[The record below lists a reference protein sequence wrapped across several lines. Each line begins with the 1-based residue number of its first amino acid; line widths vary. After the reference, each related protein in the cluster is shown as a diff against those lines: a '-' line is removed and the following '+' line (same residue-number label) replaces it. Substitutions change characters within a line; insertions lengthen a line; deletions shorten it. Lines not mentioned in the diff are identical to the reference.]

1 MEHDLS
7 KFAQNII
14 HCKADGYDSCG
25 ISGSLLAR
33 HLQHCVRLH
42 FSRHAMQSNAVS
54 KHKVPLLC
62 IAFCGVMLASS
73 HDAKAF
79 ALGMGDSHELGF
91 LWPGIQK
98 KSGDQNRATY
108 LNHLLGM
115 ALGAINIANG
125 QVYFRSNHAFES
137 LPAAARARNGGGRMI
152 NLGTGRLY
160 KYLFATYNGYGSEV
174 WYVGNLS
181 GIVTIPFLAG
191 WHCVAGWTLF
201 GTGSAEVPEGG
212 VTVMLLGVALG
223 VLALARRFLMR

>member
-1 MEHDLS
+1 
-7 KFAQNII
+7 
-14 HCKADGYDSCG
+14 
-25 ISGSLLAR
+25 
-33 HLQHCVRLH
+33 
-42 FSRHAMQSNAVS
+42 
-54 KHKVPLLC
+54 
-62 IAFCGVMLASS
+62 MLASS

-152 NLGTGRLY
+152 NLGIGGLY

-174 WYVGNLS
+174 
-181 GIVTIPFLAG
+181 
-191 WHCVAGWTLF
+191 
-201 GTGSAEVPEGG
+201 
-212 VTVMLLGVALG
+212 
-223 VLALARRFLMR
+223 

>member
-7 KFAQNII
+7 KFTQNII
-14 HCKADGYDSCG
+14 HCKPDGYDSYG
-25 ISGSLLAR
+25 VSSSLLAR
-33 HLQHCVRLH
+33 HLQHFARLP
-42 FSRHAMQSNAVS
+42 FSRRAMQSNAVS
-54 KHKVPLLC
+54 KHKVLLLC
-62 IAFCGVMLASS
+62 MTFCGAMLASS

-108 LNHLLGM
+108 VNQLLDM
-115 ALGAINIANG
+115 ALGAINIANA
-125 QVYFRSNHAFES
+125 QVYFRSNHAFKS
-137 LPAAARARNGGGRMI
+137 LPPAAQARNGGGRTI
-152 NLGTGRLY
+152 NLGTGGLY

-191 WHCVAGWTLF
+191 WHCLTGWTLF
-201 GTGSAEVPEGG
+201 GTGSAEVPDGG